1 MNPSASPP
9 GERKERGEAA
19 QDARLLWAEGGRA
32 RTGFQ
37 QRVGCFGQ
45 CPLALGKE
53 DRGLSGRS
61 PVNPDRTGG
70 VSILGKTEISSL
82 LRYHLVW

>member
-1 MNPSASPP
+1 MNPAASPP
-9 GERKERGEAA
+9 GERKERGEDA

-37 QRVGCFGQ
+37 QRVGYFGQ

-61 PVNPDRTGG
+61 PPSKSRPNGWSFHSGED
-70 VSILGKTEISSL
+70 
-82 LRYHLVW
+82 